1 MLEFGNFNLKFFFPG
16 PGRLVLKPLPTAILK
31 TSLAFLF
38 VLLYPLVNLLVADIV
53 FKSSFSV
60 VSTVGNTVFR
70 NLNPLDRKSV
80 V

>member
-38 VLLYPLVNLLVADIV
+38 VLLYPLVNLLVAGLWLVCAIMLIV
-53 FKSSFSV
+53 NTAFANAKS
-60 VSTVGNTVFR
+60 
-70 NLNPLDRKSV
+70 K
-80 V
+80 